1 MGGGRA
7 SATVLRQIA
16 HGERVADI
24 IAEAK
29 ALTFA
34 TGNEHA
40 LISLTSGQRV
50 LVSGGPTGI
59 NLSGLPVR
67 NIIGHTHPYHLAPTG
82 PSAFD
87 FAALRQLGQSAS
99 YLLEHGVLHKF
110 WVKGD

>member
-1 MGGGRA
+1 M
-7 SATVLRQIA
+7 LRQIA

-50 LVSGGPTGI
+50 LVSGGRQGSTSVGCLCGI
-59 NLSGLPVR
+59 S
-67 NIIGHTHPYHLAPTG
+67 LAT
-82 PSAFD
+82 
-87 FAALRQLGQSAS
+87 RTRTI
-99 YLLEHGVLHKF
+99 
-110 WVKGD
+110 